1 MSAADHYATRRTAD
15 AIQDGGIFISKA
27 EHINP
32 SNPLYIPYYLLSY
45 FLRLDPPIQFNV
57 DKMASPNQNI
67 LLVLGAGP
75 NVGRSIAQHFSK
87 VGSYK
92 TILVSRNPSTSIKE
106 SCDLVISADFE
117 DAKCIN
123 GIFEEVK
130 EKIGV
135 PNVVVY
141 NGKFSFFFT
150 TFRG

>member
-1 MSAADHYATRRTAD
+1 MV
-15 AIQDGGIFISKA
+15 GFFISKD
-27 EHINP
+27 EHINV
-32 SNPLYIPYYLLSY
+32 PYYLLFY
-45 FLRLDPPIQFNV
+45 FLRLDTLINFKNV

-75 NVGRSIAQHFSK
+75 NVGLSLTQHFSK

-92 TILVSRNPSTSIKE
+92 TILVSRNPSPSLKE

-117 DAKCIN
+117 DAKCIH

-130 EKIGV
+130 KKIGV

-141 NGKFSFFFT
+141 NGTFSFCLLSLGVENEK
-150 TFRG
+150 RLE

>member
-1 MSAADHYATRRTAD
+1 MV
-15 AIQDGGIFISKA
+15 GFFISKA
-27 EHINP
+27 EHINV
-32 SNPLYIPYYLLSY
+32 PYYLLFY
-45 FLRLDPPIQFNV
+45 FLRLDTLINFKNV
-57 DKMASPNQNI
+57 DKMASPTQNI

-141 NGKFSFFFT
+141 NGIFSFLCHH
-150 TFRG
+150 